1 MYWFRAV
8 KVFSRVKFET
18 VTRRRRKFTV
28 EPVRTILEIAV
39 GFHETSNI
47 HRRFTELCIGT
58 LSLFNL
64 SNNINGSL
72 VNVLA
77 TKSEKLFITDSTY
90 KNILHFTQMVSK

>member
-1 MYWFRAV
+1 M
-8 KVFSRVKFET
+8 FSPVKFET

-28 EPVRTILEIAV
+28 EPVRTILEIAF

-64 SNNINGSL
+64 NNNINGSL

-77 TKSEKLFITDSTY
+77 TNSEKKFLLPIRHKY
-90 KNILHFTQMVSK
+90 KNILQFTPNGK

>member
-1 MYWFRAV
+1 M
-8 KVFSRVKFET
+8 FSRVKFET
-18 VTRRRRKFTV
+18 VTRRRRNFTV
-28 EPVRTILEIAV
+28 EPVRTILEIAL

-72 VNVLA
+72 VNALRPNQ
-77 TKSEKLFITDSTY
+77 KNFLLLTDST
-90 KNILHFTQMVSK
+90 